1 MYPLTEVGFI
11 LIVLAIAFLVI
22 GVVLMLLGSKA
33 KVEWGGGVVIFIG
46 PFPIVI
52 GGGRLGWLAILIG
65 VLLAL
70 TMALLIVAN
79 KWVR

>member
-1 MYPLTEVGFI
+1 MYPLAEVGFV